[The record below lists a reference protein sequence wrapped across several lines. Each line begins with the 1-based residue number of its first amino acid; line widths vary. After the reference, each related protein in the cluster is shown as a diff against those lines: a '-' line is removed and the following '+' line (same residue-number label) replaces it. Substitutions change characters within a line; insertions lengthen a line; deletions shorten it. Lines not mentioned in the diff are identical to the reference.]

1 MWVDFHSH
9 ILPRMDDG
17 SPDVETSL
25 QMLRSLRDQG
35 VERVALTPHYYA
47 HRSSVERFLK
57 KRDDAYQQLL
67 EAIGDEPMPELLL
80 GAEVALEYDLE
91 KHSDLKALCLEGTPF
106 LMMELPNRHYSP
118 WMLDKLISVCYANE
132 SLPMIAHLDRYID
145 LYSSA
150 QLEEIARDR
159 DLVLQLNMSALLKW
173 SQRKR
178 VLAWMDMGRTV
189 VLGTDAHNM
198 GLRAPRFEKPLK
210 IMTKKL
216 GIERV
221 KEIELQSQKISE
233 GGVPSRLR
241 REN

>member
-80 GAEVALEYDLE
+80 GAEVALDYELE
-91 KHSDLKALCLEGTPF
+91 
-106 LMMELPNRHYSP
+106 
-118 WMLDKLISVCYANE
+118 
-132 SLPMIAHLDRYID
+132 
-145 LYSSA
+145 
-150 QLEEIARDR
+150 
-159 DLVLQLNMSALLKW
+159 
-173 SQRKR
+173 
-178 VLAWMDMGRTV
+178 
-189 VLGTDAHNM
+189 
-198 GLRAPRFEKPLK
+198 
-210 IMTKKL
+210 
-216 GIERV
+216 
-221 KEIELQSQKISE
+221 
-233 GGVPSRLR
+233 
-241 REN
+241 